1 MKVGIMSH
9 PVTKSLIIGA
19 LLSSSAAYAGAP
31 GWQVSEISGNVTVAR
46 KGVVKIAQ
54 RQTKLAAGDVIKTG
68 PKGRAILLRGGEYL
82 VVSPA
87 SHIEIAEPAK
97 SGKVTQ
103 IIEYLGNVLFRIDKK
118 ETPHFGVK
126 TPYMAAVVKGTTFS
140 VSVSQEGTA
149 VQVTEGAVEVSTL
162 DGGASE
168 LVTPGVIGMINS
180 ADPFDLVVI
189 DGERRVIESPNKPA
203 ATGEKTD
210 QVTAVKSTSAPS
222 TAADK
227 PDFSNLSGVV
237 SAPIGEGRVEL
248 AELTNGL
255 VRGDVGS
262 GSYITIE
269 NAEEALD
276 AVENANDNLGD
287 EDGGAGNGEIDSD
300 DEENVDQG
308 EVDQGEVDQ
317 GEVDQ
322 GGDDQGEGDDDDR
335 DDNDNDRD
343 NDDND
348 GNNGH
353 GNDPDGVDDSNPGRG
368 NGNNGNGNNDDGNN
382 GHGNDPDGVDDSNPG
397 GGNGNNGKASNGN
410 GNNDDGNNGH
420 GNDPDG
426 IDDSNPGGGNG
437 NNGNKG
443 RGNNNDDAFITID
456 LDVGP
461 GGNAG
466 NGNGRGHGKGRGKH
480 DR

>member
-1 MKVGIMSH
+1 MKVAVMSH
-9 PVTKSLIIGA
+9 PVTKSLIIAA

-68 PKGRAILLRGGEYL
+68 PKGRAVLLRGGEYL

-87 SHIEIAEPAK
+87 SHIEIAEPAT

-203 ATGEKTD
+203 AAGGKTD
-210 QVTAVKSTSAPS
+210 QVTAVKSTSAPI
-222 TAADK
+222 TTADK

-237 SAPIGEGRVEL
+237 SAAIGEDGVEL

-262 GSYITIE
+262 GRYITIE

-287 EDGGAGNGEIDSD
+287 EDGGIGNSEIDSG
-300 DEENVDQG
+300 DEEN
-308 EVDQGEVDQ
+308 
-317 GEVDQ
+317 VDQ
-322 GGDDQGEGDDDDR
+322 GGDDQGEADQGGDDQGGDDQGEADQGDDDNGDDR
-335 DDNDNDRD
+335 DDNDRDDNDDRD
-343 NDDND
+343 NDDNDGNNGGGNDPDGVDDSNPGRGNGNNGNNDD

-368 NGNNGNGNNDDGNN
+368 NGNNGRGDD
-382 GHGNDPDGVDDSNPG
+382 DD
-397 GGNGNNGKASNGN
+397 
-410 GNNDDGNNGH
+410 DE
-420 GNDPDG
+420 
-426 IDDSNPGGGNG
+426 
-437 NNGNKG
+437 
-443 RGNNNDDAFITID
+443 
-456 LDVGP
+456 
-461 GGNAG
+461 
-466 NGNGRGHGKGRGKH
+466 GRGKGKGKGKGKGH
-480 DR
+480 DD

>member
-1 MKVGIMSH
+1 MKVDIMSH
-9 PVTKSLIIGA
+9 PVTKSLIIAA

-46 KGVVKIAQ
+46 QGVVKIAQ

-68 PKGRAILLRGGEYL
+68 PKGRAVLLRGGEYL

-203 ATGEKTD
+203 ATSEKAD
-210 QVTAVKSTSAPS
+210 RVTAVKSKSVPAA
-222 TAADK
+222 AADK

-237 SAPIGEGRVEL
+237 SAPIGEDGVEL

-255 VRGDVGS
+255 VRGDAGS
-262 GSYITIE
+262 GSYIAIE
-269 NAEEALD
+269 NAEEALG
-276 AVENANDNLGD
+276 AVENSNDNLGD
-287 EDGGAGNGEIDSD
+287 EDGGVGNVEIDSG
-300 DEENVDQG
+300 DEENADQG
-308 EVDQGEVDQ
+308 ED
-317 GEVDQ
+317 DQ
-322 GGDDQGEGDDDDR
+322 GGDDQGEEDQGEEDQGEEDQGGDDQGDDDQGD
-335 DDNDNDRD
+335 
-343 NDDND
+343 D

-353 GNDPDGVDDSNPGRG
+353 GNDPDGADDSNPGRG
-368 NGNNGNGNNDDGNN
+368 NGNNGNGNNGGGNGGLLNVNVDVGGDAEGDGNN
-382 GHGNDPDGVDDSNPG
+382 GHGNDPDGFDDSNPG
-397 GGNGNNGKASNGN
+397 RGNGK
-410 GNNDDGNNGH
+410 
-420 GNDPDG
+420 
-426 IDDSNPGGGNG
+426 
-437 NNGNKG
+437 
-443 RGNNNDDAFITID
+443 
-456 LDVGP
+456 
-461 GGNAG
+461 
-466 NGNGRGHGKGRGKH
+466 GKGRGKGKGH
-480 DR
+480 DD